1 MERILQRNQKE
12 MLIRLP
18 TSILM
23 ISKLS
28 KICIYGYHLKPH
40 QFDKQSCIV
49 SSKANYIELSED
61 KLTDLCLLINL
72 KRFANV
78 AYLNLSL
85 SNITILPE
93 CIKEQRSLRI
103 LKLDDC
109 MCLQEIRGIPPNL
122 KCLSALNCKSLSSSC
137 RSMLLNQVF
146 LFFLYLTSYFIEY
159 FMFLNLIISY

>member
-1 MERILQRNQKE
+1 